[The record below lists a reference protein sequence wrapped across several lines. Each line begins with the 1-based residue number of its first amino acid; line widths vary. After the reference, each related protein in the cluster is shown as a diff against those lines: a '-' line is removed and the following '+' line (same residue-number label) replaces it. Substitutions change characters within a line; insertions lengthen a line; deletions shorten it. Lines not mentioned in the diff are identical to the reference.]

1 MSQIHVET
9 SVVKLCRDVSDC
21 VMHAWYRAHM
31 QIVATHDVLV
41 VSDMCELWC
50 SGWAAK
56 RV

>member
-1 MSQIHVET
+1 MSQIHVEM

-21 VMHAWYRAHM
+21 VMHAWHSAHM
-31 QIVATHDVLV
+31 RIVATYDVLV

-50 SGWAAK
+50 SDRPAK